1 MSRLRVLLQ
10 RISLIGL
17 LGWLLPLAVAIAVV
31 FWLNAGQQ
39 SDHMRRVAK
48 ARDEIRAISAA
59 LIAPRPDGMRMP
71 DGKQGLSALVDE
83 GSLPHIPLDPWGRAY
98 QYRNP
103 GSIRAWELYSLGPD
117 GSESAD
123 DIVGWNLYGGR

>member
-17 LGWLLPLAVAIAVV
+17 LGWLLPLAVAIAVL
-31 FWLNAGQQ
+31 FWLNAGRQ
-39 SDHMRRVAK
+39 SDHMRRVSK

-59 LIAPRPDGMRMP
+59 LIAPRPDGEHMP
-71 DGKQGLSALVDE
+71 DGKQGLGALVDE

-117 GSESAD
+117 GIESAD